1 MVSFGGALT
10 VAMTVSSG
18 AVLAGSA
25 GEIDTVRQ
33 FGILGLGLGCLAM
46 IISIM
51 VEEKREKSDMLR
63 NPKVWSDDASYVP
76 RWVNLTIRI
85 MGLTLALEA
94 QLTMNKI
101 SGL

>member
-1 MVSFGGALT
+1 MS
-10 VAMTVSSG
+10 VSSG

-25 GEIDTVRQ
+25 GKIDTVRQ
-33 FGILGLGLGCLAM
+33 LGILGLGLGCLAM
-46 IISIM
+46 IVAIK

-76 RWVNLTIRI
+76 LWVNWTIRI
-85 MGLTLALEA
+85 MGLTIALEA
-94 QLTMNKI
+94 QLTMNNL